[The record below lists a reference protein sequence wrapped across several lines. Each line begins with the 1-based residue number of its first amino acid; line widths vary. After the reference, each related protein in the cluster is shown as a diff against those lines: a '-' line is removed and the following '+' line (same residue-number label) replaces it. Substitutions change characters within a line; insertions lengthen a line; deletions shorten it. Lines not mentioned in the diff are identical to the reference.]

1 MQVLRSILV
10 IALAAATTNGQQ
22 TPPQPSAP
30 PPVPVV
36 PATCPVTTRPER
48 PFIPP
53 ADYRNGEE
61 ELPKNFFWIGANEL
75 WTGIWEHQY
84 WYWEPHKP
92 GHEQDLTQ
100 KIFWFREGYSWAEE
114 PRPKIKVTGKRID
127 GPSPPLALPQGP
139 ATHAIMDAHHGAILT
154 GVYLPAPGC
163 WEITGDYEGTKLRFV
178 VWVVALP
185 GAEQAVPGT
194 AKNTEER

>member
-1 MQVLRSILV
+1 MRVLRSVLI
-10 IALAAATTNGQQ
+10 IAFAAAATNGQQ
-22 TPPQPSAP
+22 TSPPPSAP

-36 PATCPVTTRPER
+36 PASCPVTTRPER

-61 ELPKNFFWIGANEL
+61 LPKNFFWIGTNEL
-75 WTGIWEHQY
+75 WTGILEHQY
-84 WYWEPHKP
+84 WYWRPHKP

-100 KIFWFREGYSWAEE
+100 KIFWFRETYNWHKE
-114 PRPKIKVTGKRID
+114 PIPKLRVTGKRID
-127 GPSPPLALPQGP
+127 GPSPPLMNPQGP
-139 ATHAIMDAHHGAILT
+139 ATNAIMDENHGAMLT

-163 WEITGDYEGTKLRFV
+163 WEITGDYEGTKLSFV
-178 VWVVALP
+178 VWVVPLP
-185 GAEQAVPGT
+185 GADQAVPAG